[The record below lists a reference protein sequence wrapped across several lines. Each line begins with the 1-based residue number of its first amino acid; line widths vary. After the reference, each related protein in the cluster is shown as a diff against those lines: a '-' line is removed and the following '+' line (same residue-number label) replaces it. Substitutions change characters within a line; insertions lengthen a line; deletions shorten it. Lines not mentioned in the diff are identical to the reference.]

1 MKKSLV
7 ALAALAATSAFAQS
21 SVSITGN
28 VDVAYGSKEAISGT
42 ATQILKTTGIGDGGM
57 FPNRIFIRVTED
69 LGGGM
74 KFGFVNEHGFS
85 PTSAQDWTVRTANAA
100 PPINGTAA
108 ATATADNA
116 IPGAGAIST
125 GTNRGTYV
133 SLSGGFGEVRA
144 GYLVND
150 SYNLSSQSGYL
161 LGMEQYGGLTH
172 TAGQAETGGA
182 RGNGL
187 QYISPVFNG
196 FKLSL
201 QQGSGDQR
209 AETTSTAVNNGYT
222 SNEEKRTGIRIDYAN
237 GPLNAAYAR
246 TNFTNVKAIGAGGV
260 VTSIFGVVGTTNAT
274 ATDQKNKLDQLAASY
289 TFGDFKGIYTYN
301 KATVDNTDN
310 TKDRTIKANSY
321 GIQYATGAWTVY
333 GQGGKQTQDS
343 TTARVNDVK
352 QTQYGVKYALSKRTT
367 AYYVTGESKDSAVT
381 GATQVA
387 KGKVSLIGLSHS
399 F

>member
-1 MKKSLV
+1 
-7 ALAALAATSAFAQS
+7 
-21 SVSITGN
+21 
-28 VDVAYGSKEAISGT
+28 
-42 ATQILKTTGIGDGGM
+42 
-57 FPNRIFIRVTED
+57 
-69 LGGGM
+69 M

-100 PPINGTAA
+100 PAINGTAA

-125 GTNRGTYV
+125 GTNRGTFV
-133 SLSGGFGEVRA
+133 SLGGGFGEVRA

-222 SNEEKRTGIRIDYAN
+222 SNEEKRTGMRVDYAN
-237 GPLNAAYAR
+237 GPLNVAYAN
-246 TNFTNVKAIGAGGV
+246 TKLTNVKAIGGGGL
-260 VTSIFGVVGTTNAT
+260 VTSIFGVAGATNAT

-289 TFGDFKGIYTYN
+289 TMGAWKAIATSS
-301 KATVDNTDN
+301 KATVDNSDN

-321 GIQYATGAWTVY
+321 GLQYTTGAWTVY

-343 TTARVNDVK
+343 STARVNDVK

-387 KGKVSLIGLSHS
+387 KGQVSLLGLSHS